1 MSILSLLDAYPFL
14 ASPGLFALLA
24 AAAMAAIWLAIR
36 PGRRPSSDEERM
48 EGYTKGRDPLQEE
61 ELSGSLFQRAIFPA
75 LRGALRF
82 LGRWAPARS
91 NERMQALLVRAG
103 EPGHLTVLDV
113 YGLRLLMTVLLAGLA
128 YLAARGRLPA
138 GQGLLLVLVAAVM
151 GFFAPL
157 IWLQGR
163 ARRRRRA
170 ITRALPNAIDMMTI
184 GVEAGLAFDSAMLR
198 VCQRWR
204 NPLTQ
209 ELARTVAEM
218 NVGVSREDALRRLA
232 ERTDAPELR
241 TFVAVLVQST
251 ELGMSI
257 AHVLHVQAA
266 QMREKRRQRAEELAR
281 QAGTKMVFVL
291 VFFVMPALFVVILGP
306 IIPRIMEIFSGM

>member
-1 MSILSLLDAYPFL
+1 MSILSLLDAVPLL
-14 ASPGLFALLA
+14 ASPAFFGLLVA
-24 AAAMAAIWLAIR
+24 AAVGSLWLAIR
-36 PGRRPSSDEERM
+36 PGRRPPPESERM
-48 EGYTKGRDPLQEE
+48 EGYTQARDPLQEE
-61 ELSGSLFQRAIFPA
+61 ELSGSIFSRAVFPA
-75 LRGALRF
+75 LRGALHF
-82 LGRWAPARS
+82 LGRWAPTRS
-91 NERMQALLVRAG
+91 NERMESLLIRAG
-103 EPGHLTVLDV
+103 EPGHLAVLDV
-113 YGLRLLMTVLLAGLA
+113 YGLRLLMALFLATMA
-128 YLAARGRLPA
+128 YLAARSHLGA
-138 GQGLLLVLVAAVM
+138 GQAMLLVLVMAIVGLFVPM
-151 GFFAPL
+151 

-163 ARRRRRA
+163 ARRRKRA
-170 ITRALPNAIDMMTI
+170 VTRALPNAIDMMTI

-241 TFVAVLVQST
+241 TFVAVLVQSS

-257 AHVLHVQAA
+257 AHVLHIQAA

-281 QAGTKMVFVL
+281 QAGLKMIFVL
-291 VFFVMPALFVVILGP
+291 VFFVMPALFITILGP
-306 IIPRIMEIFSGM
+306 VVPRIMEVFSAR